1 MPSSFIR
8 ITFLLQLLIFFSVF
22 LFPAAFLYANKAAE
36 QKKISA
42 PAFKAETHT
51 ALVRHVVDGD
61 SLYLLGT
68 QRQIRLWGV
77 DAPERGEDGY
87 HAARKALTK
96 KVKGKRLRCVT
107 KDNDRYGRIVGH
119 CFLAANNH
127 APAVDINEWM
137 IKGGT
142 AKEYC
147 YFTKGFFGYCR

>member
-1 MPSSFIR
+1 MPSSFIH
-8 ITFLLQLLIFFSVF
+8 IIFCSL
-22 LFPAAFLYANKAAE
+22 LFPTAFLYA
-36 QKKISA
+36 A
-42 PAFKAETHT
+42 PLADEKSSVSKVETRT
-51 ALVRHVVDGD
+51 AVVRHVVDGD

-77 DAPERGEDGY
+77 DAPERDEAGY
-87 HAARKALTK
+87 HAARKALKK

-107 KDNDRYGRIVGH
+107 KDHDRYGRIVGH
-119 CFLAANNH
+119 CFLAANKN
-127 APAVDINEWM
+127 APALDINKWM